1 MYICFELN
9 YELDED
15 RDACLFPLLPSIWS
29 LEQYLVH
36 SNFEGMNE
44 WMNMEPEFPVTLV
57 ISPNYKCDN

>member
-44 WMNMEPEFPVTLV
+44 
-57 ISPNYKCDN
+57 